1 MKEFNFFLETGE
13 VKKQSPNISLAKS
26 TLGSGIDR
34 LKTTK
39 AILHI
44 VKPKYILE
52 NAYESAREAADA
64 LLYQEGFKSFSHE
77 ASIIYLIKKG
87 FNESELNDFD
97 SFRKIRNKIK
107 YYGGDCNAN
116 EAQRALALAEKIINK
131 IQRLIK

>member
-1 MKEFNFFLETGE
+1 VKEFNFFLERGE
-13 VKKQSPNISLAKS
+13 VKKQSPDISLAKS
-26 TLGSGIDR
+26 TFGSGVDR

-39 AILHI
+39 SILRI

-77 ASIIYLIKKG
+77 ASIVYLIKKG
-87 FNESELNDFD
+87 FSESELNEFD

-107 YYGGDCNAN
+107 YYGGNCSPV
-116 EAQRALALAEKIINK
+116 EAQHALALAEKIINK

>member
-39 AILHI
+39 RILHI
-44 VKPKYILE
+44 VKPKYTLE

-87 FNESELNDFD
+87 FSESELNEFD
-97 SFRKIRNKIK
+97 SFRKIRNNIK

-116 EAQRALALAEKIINK
+116 EAQRALTLAEKVINK